1 MNRLNA
7 LLLALFLVSSCALA
21 GENPDAPKPKTNRVM
36 DRKYFAVLGVLAAAK
51 AADAFTTSEASWPG
65 CIETNPI
72 LGPNPSNSRIA
83 GFAATSLAVEAGT
96 AFLLKRFGQR
106 HKWARYLWLGEPSF
120 RTLKHAQAAMHD
132 ANLNCTRTQ

>member
-1 MNRLNA
+1 MNRLTA
-7 LLLALFLVSSCALA
+7 LLSILLISSCALA
-21 GENPDAPKPKTNRVM
+21 GEKPDMPKPKINRVM

-51 AADAFTTSEASWPG
+51 AADGFATSGADWPG

-72 LGPNPSNSRIA
+72 LGPNPSNGRIA
-83 GFAATSLAVEAGT
+83 GFAAASLAVEAGT

-106 HKWARYLWLGEPSF
+106 HKWARYLWIGEPSF
-120 RTLKHAQAAMHD
+120 RALKHGQAAMHD